1 MVQMLHY
8 ATVLYHQK
16 ISIMSF
22 SVTFKPKLVTKKL
35 LSTLP
40 KREQDVVMG
49 RFGLGNSV
57 KRETLESIGSRFRIT
72 RERVRQIEN
81 KAVEAIRESKVYGE
95 TRPVF
100 EELAGIVLD
109 MGAIVPEHELLDAV
123 SKKEDVQ
130 NHVHFLLVV
139 GNQFERM
146 KEDMEFVHRW
156 HAHGPVAESVHT
168 ALRNVYRSLKAE
180 ELITGD
186 DVLARLKDEL
196 TPEAKAMMAKRQ
208 VAERWMSLSR
218 KIAKNPLGEWG
229 RTDASGVR
237 VKNMRD
243 MAYLALK
250 RHGSPMH
257 FGEVAKA
264 ISELFNK
271 RAHEATCHNELIK
284 DKRFVLVGRGLY
296 ALTEW
301 GYSRGVVK
309 DVIKGVLKDGALSK
323 KDIVERV
330 KRERYVKDGTILV
343 NLQDTKMFKRLD
355 NGDYALTK

>member
-1 MVQMLHY
+1 
-8 ATVLYHQK
+8 
-16 ISIMSF
+16 MSF
-22 SVTFKPKLVTKKL
+22 SVTFKPKNVTKKL
-35 LSTLP
+35 LSSLP
-40 KREQDVVMG
+40 KREQDVVVG
-49 RFGLGNSV
+49 RFGLGTSV

-81 KAVEAIRESKVYGE
+81 KAVEAIRESDAYRESK
-95 TRPVF
+95 PVF

-109 MGAIVPEHELLDAV
+109 MGAIVPEHELLDAI
-123 SKKEDVQ
+123 SKKEDIQ

-139 GNQFERM
+139 GSQFERM

-168 ALRNVYRSLKAE
+168 ALRNVYRSLKPE
-180 ELITGD
+180 ELVTTD
-186 DVLARLKDEL
+186 EVVTRLKDEL
-196 TPEAKAMMAKRQ
+196 TPEARSMMAKKQ
-208 VAERWMSLSR
+208 VSDRWLSLSR

-301 GYSRGVVK
+301 GYTRGVVK
-309 DVIKGVLKDGALSK
+309 DVIKQVLKDGPLHK
-323 KDIVERV
+323 KDIIERV

-343 NLQDTKMFKRLD
+343 NLQDTKLFKRTTD
-355 NGDYALTK
+355 GAYMLTR

>member
-1 MVQMLHY
+1 
-8 ATVLYHQK
+8 
-16 ISIMSF
+16 MSF
-22 SVTFKPKLVTKKL
+22 NVTFKPKQVTKKL
-35 LSTLP
+35 LSVLP
-40 KREQDVVMG
+40 KREQDVVVG
-49 RFGLGNSV
+49 RFGLGTSV

-81 KAVEAIRESKVYGE
+81 KAVDAIRESKAYTE
-95 TRPVF
+95 SKSVF
-100 EELAGIVLD
+100 EELAGVVLD
-109 MGAIVPEHELLDAV
+109 MGAIVPEQELLDAL
-123 SKKEDVQ
+123 SKKEDIQ
-130 NHVHFLLVV
+130 NHIHFLLVV

-168 ALRNVYRSLKAE
+168 ALRNVYRSLKPE
-180 ELITGD
+180 ELISTD
-186 DVLARLKDEL
+186 DVLGRLNNEL
-196 TPEAKAMMAKRQ
+196 TPEARALAAKRA
-208 VAERWMSLSR
+208 VADRWLSLSR

-264 ISELFNK
+264 ISDLFHK

-309 DVIKGVLKDGALSK
+309 DVIKNILAQGALSK
-323 KDIVERV
+323 KEIIDRV

-343 NLQDTKMFKRLD
+343 NLQDTKLFSRLS
-355 NGDYALTK
+355 NGTYALATKHTK

>member
-1 MVQMLHY
+1 
-8 ATVLYHQK
+8 
-16 ISIMSF
+16 
-22 SVTFKPKLVTKKL
+22 
-35 LSTLP
+35 
-40 KREQDVVMG
+40 
-49 RFGLGNSV
+49 
-57 KRETLESIGSRFRIT
+57 
-72 RERVRQIEN
+72 
-81 KAVEAIRESKVYGE
+81 
-95 TRPVF
+95 
-100 EELAGIVLD
+100 
-109 MGAIVPEHELLDAV
+109 
-123 SKKEDVQ
+123 
-130 NHVHFLLVV
+130 
-139 GNQFERM
+139 
-146 KEDMEFVHRW
+146 
-156 HAHGPVAESVHT
+156 
-168 ALRNVYRSLKAE
+168 
-180 ELITGD
+180 
-186 DVLARLKDEL
+186 
-196 TPEAKAMMAKRQ
+196 
-208 VAERWMSLSR
+208 
-218 KIAKNPLGEWG
+218 
-229 RTDASGVR
+229 
-237 VKNMRD
+237 